1 MEVEKFSRNYN
12 VRLLKY
18 EDADK
23 VFELCNKNELYYE
36 HCPPMATKESILED
50 MKALPPGKTIE
61 DKFYIGYF
69 DENELIAV
77 MDFIDS
83 YPEEKT
89 AFIGFFMTDSSIQNR
104 GIGTKIIDELVELLK
119 SQDYKEIRLGWV
131 KGNDQAENFWK
142 KNGFEVI
149 DKVMGK
155 DELEF
160 VMAKKII

>member
-18 EDADK
+18 EDADE
-23 VFELCNKNELYYE
+23 VFELCKKNELYYK

-50 MKALPPGKTIE
+50 MKALPPGKSME
-61 DKFYIGYF
+61 DKYYIGYF
-69 DENELIAV
+69 DENKLIAI

-104 GIGTKIIDELVELLK
+104 GIGTKIIEELVEYLK
-119 SQDYKEIRLGWV
+119 SQDYEEMRLGWV
-131 KGNDQAENFWK
+131 KGNIQAENFWK

-155 DELEF
+155 DGLEF
-160 VMAKKII
+160 AMAKRII